1 MNQPKKYDV
10 FISYSRKDKKVVDMF
25 VSRLAKE
32 GFSVW
37 IDKDGIESGDAFKH
51 VIVNAIEQSTVVV
64 FFSSAASNASMWTS
78 KEIGVAIYE
87 NKPIIPVRLDDAKYN
102 SEIKFDLINLD
113 YIDVKGGKPS
123 EEVFSRL
130 IKTLSHKCNKQ
141 PGEITDDDPEKPDK
155 KVGGISLDWP
165 QIRFATLVIVTIIL
179 TGSLG
184 SIFWIAVLVSYFSKN
199 YRRLWTWTWEH
210 QRLLWIIIGVWLG
223 IIIIVAVLPGENS
236 SSSSYNE
243 QYPVVEEVL
252 PEPERNY
259 ERKGYEPVWDYDTI
273 AVDSVAEI
281 DWSAAE

>member
-130 IKTLSHKCNKQ
+130 IKTLRHKCNKQ
-141 PGEITDDDPEKPDK
+141 PGVIINDDPEKPK
-155 KVGGISLDWP
+155 NPTKTMSSW
-165 QIRFATLVIVTIIL
+165 
-179 TGSLG
+179 TGL
-184 SIFWIAVLVSYFSKN
+184 
-199 YRRLWTWTWEH
+199 RRLW
-210 QRLLWIIIGVWLG
+210 
-223 IIIIVAVLPGENS
+223 IIVGVLFAVIMMIVFMTGSGSGAPDYYHDDDSLIVEEIVS
-236 SSSSYNE
+236 
-243 QYPVVEEVL
+243 QYPD
-252 PEPERNY
+252 
-259 ERKGYEPVWDYDTI
+259 GYWEGYDTI